1 MAGASAGLP
10 RVDEE
15 VEGRPHRIDRLPR
28 AKVPRHDAEIADPYA
43 NPASPRI
50 HRCLRLPGKCR
61 AAILL
66 RLRRADWSTP
76 AAERV
81 QPVHDPIAA
90 GRRSALRAVAMQ
102 AIVVALV
109 AAAFLL
115 QGQRHALAAAGGGAA
130 LLVGTVLSTLLAF
143 GGGIQPAG
151 AALVRTLAGAL
162 VKWCMALA
170 GLALVVGAWRLPAI
184 PALVGMA
191 MGLVAHSLA
200 MITAMNRTR

>member
-1 MAGASAGLP
+1 
-10 RVDEE
+10 
-15 VEGRPHRIDRLPR
+15 
-28 AKVPRHDAEIADPYA
+28 
-43 NPASPRI
+43 
-50 HRCLRLPGKCR
+50 
-61 AAILL
+61 
-66 RLRRADWSTP
+66 
-76 AAERV
+76 V

-130 LLVGTVLSTLLAF
+130 LLVGNVLSTLLAF
-143 GGGIQPAG
+143 GGGVQPAG

-162 VKWCMALA
+162 VKWWMALA
-170 GLALVVGAWRLPAI
+170 GLALVLGAWRLPAI

>member
-1 MAGASAGLP
+1 
-10 RVDEE
+10 
-15 VEGRPHRIDRLPR
+15 VEDRPHTIDRLPR
-28 AKVPRHDAEIADPYA
+28 AKVPRLGRGKPDSAM
-43 NPASPRI
+43 NPAPLRI
-50 HRCLRLPGKCR
+50 HWRLRLPGKCR

-66 RLRRADWSTP
+66 RLRRADWSIP

-90 GRRSALRAVAMQ
+90 GRRSALRAVATQ

-130 LLVGTVLSTLLAF
+130 LLVGNVLSTLLAF

-162 VKWCMALA
+162 VKWWMALA
-170 GLALVVGAWRLPAI
+170 GLALVLGAWRLPAI